1 MKHFWIFFP
10 VLFLLTACHTAEKLS
25 LVYKQLVA
33 LDSLLAWQPQA
44 VLDSLNNMDIHD
56 FPEAEEAY
64 YNLLLTIAMDKSYY
78 EFRDDR
84 VISQAV
90 AWYQQGKDPANYAR
104 SLLYKGIVL
113 YSLNPIDTLAFI
125 HFKEAEHVMKANKME
140 NPSFFVLLYGYLGDI
155 NQRNKNYEVA
165 DEYYQ
170 KGLEASRKAGNYDNY
185 VLSLVSLF
193 YSKITLGEK
202 EEAQKILKEI
212 NELDNVPVNQWLSPN
227 NIYVVFS
234 QTGNTFRD
242 VINGTLNDSLKWIAP
257 KDYPGVLSI
266 ISRFYRKVNCI
277 DSAIVYGKA
286 CLNAIVDTLNIDNQ
300 QYYANLANLY
310 SIKGDYRNAAGCYC
324 SALQAFSNYHAYM
337 NDKRV
342 LELEKK
348 YNVAEVNQKLLE
360 EKLTKR
366 VYLLLCVLLLALVI
380 ISFILVYHW
389 KRLTK
394 ENKLLLEERQRNIR
408 QLKFFVSAFN
418 STMGILPEF
427 IAEINH
433 ISHKSRVLFPEL
445 YDNLQDRIDNVNSQ
459 YNRAFSEIT
468 KSLEFNEIF
477 SIGEV
482 SPRLS
487 DREKI
492 IYVLSKSGF
501 SNELI
506 AGIINASVNNIRSSK
521 CKIRTK
527 LHGGSLV

>member
-1 MKHFWIFFP
+1 MSMKHFWIFFP
-10 VLFLLTACHTAEKLS
+10 VLFLLTACHTAEKSS

-170 KGLEASRKAGNYDNY
+170 KGLETSRKAGNYDNY

-257 KDYPGVLSI
+257 KDY
-266 ISRFYRKVNCI
+266 
-277 DSAIVYGKA
+277 
-286 CLNAIVDTLNIDNQ
+286 
-300 QYYANLANLY
+300 
-310 SIKGDYRNAAGCYC
+310 
-324 SALQAFSNYHAYM
+324 HAYM

-408 QLKFFVSAFN
+408 QLKFFVSGFN

-427 IAEINH
+427 IAESNH

-527 LHGGSLV
+527 LHGASFV